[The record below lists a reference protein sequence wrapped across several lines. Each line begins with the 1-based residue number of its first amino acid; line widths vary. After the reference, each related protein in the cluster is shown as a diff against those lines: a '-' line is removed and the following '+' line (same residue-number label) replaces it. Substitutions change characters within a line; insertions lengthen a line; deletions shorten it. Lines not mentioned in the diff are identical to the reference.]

1 MDEKR
6 RFAPVMGLENEKNA
20 KYSEICTKYIGR
32 NGGCALTN
40 GALFAT
46 MEEVFMKRT
55 ILPKGDLG
63 FGLDC
68 GIWCGHRL

>member
-46 MEEVFMKRT
+46 MEEVFYEKDDFAERR
-55 ILPKGDLG
+55 LG
-63 FGLDC
+63 L
-68 GIWCGHRL
+68 WA